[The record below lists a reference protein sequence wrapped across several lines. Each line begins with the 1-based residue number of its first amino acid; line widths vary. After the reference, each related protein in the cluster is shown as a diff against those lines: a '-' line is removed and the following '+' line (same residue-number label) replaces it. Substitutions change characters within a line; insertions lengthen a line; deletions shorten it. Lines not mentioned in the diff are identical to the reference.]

1 MPDESWVAHHRAGD
15 RELLGWVRPAGDGFV
30 AVDRLGRDV
39 SPVVDWVEAEELLE
53 ERGLGW
59 LADLWQLTLADGT
72 VRRVRLVEVG
82 PARVVVKDDD
92 MNAVGGTPTATHVL
106 PFPAPPS
113 LAPYAGDPFTVDSFC
128 TGAEPTG
135 PGAGR

>member
-1 MPDESWVAHHRAGD
+1 MPDENWVAHHRSGD
-15 RELLGWVRPAGDGFV
+15 RELLGWVRPAGDGYV

-39 SPVVDWVEAEELLE
+39 SGVVDWVEAEETLE

-59 LADLWQLTLADGT
+59 LADLWQLTLEDGT

-92 MNAVGGTPTATHVL
+92 MNAVGGTPAATYVL
-106 PFPAPPS
+106 PFPAPAT
-113 LAPYAGDPFTVDSFC
+113 LAPFAGDPFAVDALG
-128 TGAEPTG
+128 TDPG
-135 PGAGR
+135 PGR